1 MLWEKIS
8 IQVLVVQYSFLNNI
22 QKCKTKSTKTVIT
35 ILAKPDA
42 HKSLYRSPDRTY
54 IIGCVMVFNTTFNN
68 ISVILWPGG
77 CRFYWCRKL
86 ECPENSRHAA
96 SHWRTLSHNAVSSTP
111 RLSVVY
117 IGMNTKSETHHIVLP
132 SVFYLL

>member
-1 MLWEKIS
+1 MPIYTTLRRGVLDTGEKIS

-54 IIGCVMVFNTTFNN
+54 IIGLVLWCLIPLSTTSQLYCGLVVV
-68 ISVILWPGG
+68 SVIGAGNWSARRIVDMPQVTDELD
-77 CRFYWCRKL
+77 
-86 ECPENSRHAA
+86 
-96 SHWRTLSHNAVSSTP
+96 
-111 RLSVVY
+111 
-117 IGMNTKSETHHIVLP
+117 HIMLYQVHLA
-132 SVFYLL
+132 